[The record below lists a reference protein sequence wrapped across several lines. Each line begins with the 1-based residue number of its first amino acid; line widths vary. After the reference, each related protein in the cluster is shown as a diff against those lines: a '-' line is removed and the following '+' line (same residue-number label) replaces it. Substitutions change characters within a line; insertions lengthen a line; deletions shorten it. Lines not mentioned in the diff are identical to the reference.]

1 MLAMLTGCGI
11 ADQAGPGVSKPVGT
25 RSVDDVDVEMKQMSS
40 QILDIMAVKDPM
52 SKSGP
57 GVSTCEGA
65 ERGKLFLMRHPWSLT
80 GTSDAELMKAMTRLK
95 EDLPKHG
102 WKITEYGPNSSKAKS
117 LELSADHAE
126 KKFAV
131 NVEFWEKNSGGD
143 TNEPTLLINVVS
155 ACYQAP
161 DGKKVDRF

>member
-1 MLAMLTGCGI
+1 MT
-11 ADQAGPGVSKPVGT
+11 DQAESGASKPVGT
-25 RSVDDVDVEMKQMSS
+25 RSIDDVDAETKEISS
-40 QILDIMAVKDPM
+40 QILDVIAVKGKM

-80 GTSDAELMKAMTRLK
+80 GSSDAELMRAMTRLK

-102 WKITEYGPNSSKAKS
+102 WKIVKYGRNSSKAKS
-117 LELSADHAE
+117 LELTADHAE

-131 NVEFWEKNSGGD
+131 NVELWEKDSGGD
-143 TNEPTLLINVVS
+143 TNDPTLLVNVVS
-155 ACYQAP
+155 ACYQVP
-161 DGKKVDRF
+161 DGEEVDRY

>member
-1 MLAMLTGCGI
+1 MT
-11 ADQAGPGVSKPVGT
+11 DQADSSTPKPVGT
-25 RSVDDVDVEMKQMSS
+25 RSVDDVDAETKQISS
-40 QILDIMAVKDPM
+40 QILDVMAIKGAM

-102 WKITEYGPNSSKAKS
+102 WKIVGYGPNSSKAKS
-117 LELSADHAE
+117 LELTADHAA

-131 NVEFWEKNSGGD
+131 KVEFWERNSGGD
-143 TNEPTLLINVVS
+143 TNEPTLLVNVVS
-155 ACYQAP
+155 ACYQVP
-161 DGKKVDRF
+161 DGEKVDRF